1 MITQCNDGAQ
11 LVNMITVSGG
21 SAMTDG
27 VNGPPRTVRSWCGQG
42 SLATLLDQAQKPHV
56 VE

>member
-1 MITQCNDGAQ
+1 
-11 LVNMITVSGG
+11 MITVSGG

-27 VNGPPRTVRSWCGQG
+27 VNGPPRTVRSRCGQG
-42 SLATLLDQAQKPHV
+42 SLATPLDQAQKPHV